1 MDRTAMSHN
10 DTAHNGKTQTGS
22 MFLVRDEGLKD
33 RFLILRRDAA
43 AIVTDCQQH
52 PFVVGEDLQ
61 CDPAPFLNGVDGVG
75 EQIDKYLFQADR
87 ICILIYVKK
96 TPMCICTSELFCH
109 SRQANII
116 LFNLQTGCYKVL
128 HKNHSV
134 PAEFYDFPAP
144 RSVRH
149 A

>member
-87 ICILIYVKK
+87 IYLYEITLSDEEGNFNHVKAA
-96 TPMCICTSELFCH
+96 T
-109 SRQANII
+109 
-116 LFNLQTGCYKVL
+116 
-128 HKNHSV
+128 
-134 PAEFYDFPAP
+134 
-144 RSVRH
+144 H
-149 A
+149 ADAGFFL

>member
-22 MFLVRDEGLKD
+22 MFLVCDEGLED

-61 CDPAPFLNGVDGVG
+61 CDPSPFLDVVYCVC
-75 EQIDKYLFQADR
+75 EQSDKYFL
-87 ICILIYVKK
+87 
-96 TPMCICTSELFCH
+96 
-109 SRQANII
+109 
-116 LFNLQTGCYKVL
+116 
-128 HKNHSV
+128 
-134 PAEFYDFPAP
+134 
-144 RSVRH
+144 
-149 A
+149 

>member
-22 MFLVRDEGLKD
+22 MFLVCDEGLED
-33 RFLILRRDAA
+33 GFLILRRDAA

-87 ICILIYVKK
+87 ICIKIRV
-96 TPMCICTSELFCH
+96 
-109 SRQANII
+109 
-116 LFNLQTGCYKVL
+116 
-128 HKNHSV
+128 SV
-134 PAEFYDFPAP
+134 IN
-144 RSVRH
+144 RN
-149 A
+149 

>member
-1 MDRTAMSHN
+1 MDRTSMSHN

-87 ICILIYVKK
+87 ICIKIRISVIKLQQQRNVVIFLSSTVLREQEK
-96 TPMCICTSELFCH
+96 PLFCKL
-109 SRQANII
+109 SS
-116 LFNLQTGCYKVL
+116 QTDL
-128 HKNHSV
+128 LIT
-134 PAEFYDFPAP
+134 F
-144 RSVRH
+144 
-149 A
+149 

>member
-22 MFLVRDEGLKD
+22 MFLVCDEGLED
-33 RFLILRRDAA
+33 GFLILRRDAA

-61 CDPAPFLNGVDGVG
+61 CDSAPFLNGVDGVG

-87 ICILIYVKK
+87 ICIKIRVSVIK
-96 TPMCICTSELFCH
+96 
-109 SRQANII
+109 
-116 LFNLQTGCYKVL
+116 LQQQ
-128 HKNHSV
+128 
-134 PAEFYDFPAP
+134 
-144 RSVRH
+144 
-149 A
+149 

>member
-22 MFLVRDEGLKD
+22 MFLVCDEGLED
-33 RFLILRRDAA
+33 GFLILRRDAA

-61 CDPAPFLNGVDGVG
+61 CDSAPFLNGVDGVG

-87 ICILIYVKK
+87 ICIKIRISVIKLQQQWNVVSPAAREGAY
-96 TPMCICTSELFCH
+96 PSGH
-109 SRQANII
+109 RQIP
-116 LFNLQTGCYKVL
+116 QGRSCRY
-128 HKNHSV
+128 SV
-134 PAEFYDFPAP
+134 CLRY
-144 RSVRH
+144 
-149 A
+149 